1 MIRVAIVDDES
12 LLRSGLRLIIDA
24 ADDLDVVCSC
34 TGTDALAELAR
45 TPVDVVLLDIR
56 MPGVDGLTILRE
68 LRGWDDP
75 PVVAMLTTFGADEM
89 ITEALRAGAAGYLL
103 KDSDS
108 DDLTAAIRTLA
119 TGQSTM
125 SPAVARTVFDGYLR
139 REVAAEP
146 VPMINRLTARER
158 EVLALLAD
166 GLSNGEIGA
175 RLYLSSSTIKDYVS
189 AVLGKLGT
197 TNRVQAAVLAH
208 RAGLGS
214 GHAPA
219 PEDPHH
225 NETAE

>member
-34 TGTDALAELAR
+34 TGTDALATLAR
-45 TPVDVVLLDIR
+45 APADVVLLDIR

-108 DDLTAAIRTLA
+108 DDLTAAIRALA

-125 SPAVARTVFDGYLR
+125 SPTVARTVFDGYLR
-139 REVAAEP
+139 REVATEP
-146 VPMINRLTARER
+146 TRLINRLSPRER

-214 GHAPA
+214 GHGST
-219 PEDPHH
+219 PEDPRQDDS
-225 NETAE
+225 AE

>member
-12 LLRSGLRLIIDA
+12 LLRSGLHLIIGA
-24 ADDLDVVCSC
+24 ADDLEVVCSC
-34 TGTDALAELAR
+34 TGTEALVALAR
-45 TPVDVVLLDIR
+45 TPADVVLLDIR

-108 DDLTAAIRTLA
+108 DDLTAAIRALA
-119 TGQSTM
+119 TGQSTL
-125 SPAVARTVFDGYLR
+125 SPAVARTVFDGFLS

-146 VPMINRLTARER
+146 TRMINRLSPRER
-158 EVLALLAD
+158 EVLTLLAD

-197 TNRVQAAVLAH
+197 ANRVQAAVLAH

-214 GHAPA
+214 GHGPS
-219 PEDPHH
+219 PEDPRRSDS
-225 NETAE
+225 AE

>member
-34 TGTDALAELAR
+34 TGTDALAALAR
-45 TPVDVVLLDIR
+45 TPADVVLLDIR

-89 ITEALRAGAAGYLL
+89 ITEALRSGAAGYLL

-108 DDLTAAIRTLA
+108 DELTAAIRALA

-146 VPMINRLTARER
+146 ARMINRLSPRER
-158 EVLALLAD
+158 DVLALLAD
-166 GLSNGEIGA
+166 GLSNAEIGA

-197 TNRVQAAVLAH
+197 ANRVQAAVLAH

-214 GHAPA
+214 GHGPA